1 MRLSQLQS
9 IVEAQREALDARQP
23 GLEREVLASLPDIRT
38 HALVISGIRRG
49 GKSTLLH
56 QFVLKRERPFFHLN
70 FDDIRLATFD
80 EADYGLLDSAIHD
93 SGSKLLFFDEI
104 QNAPAWERYVR
115 QKLDEGFQILVTGSN
130 ASLLSREF
138 GSALTGR
145 HLQRELFPFSFSE
158 FLRFTERSADKE
170 SLETYL
176 RRGGFPEYLR
186 NGIPETVEQLQQ
198 DILSRDIAVRFNIRD
213 DRSLRRLYLWLLS
226 NAGNLVSPSKL
237 TGVIGSRSPTTVL
250 EYLSHLESAW
260 MLHSVPRFAW
270 SAKAQA
276 LAPRKIYAED
286 LAFIELSSLSSSDDM
301 GRRLENLVFL
311 ELRRNTHRVFYFSQN
326 DRECDFV
333 VNPSRDGA
341 ICIQVCWDLNAD
353 TQDREFAGLREAMDF
368 FAADTGY
375 ILTANQEDQ
384 AVVDGRT
391 VSILPAWHFDRLGRL
406 LA

>member
-1 MRLSQLQS
+1 MRRSQIQS
-9 IVEAQREALDARQP
+9 IVESQRDALDARP
-23 GLEREVLASLPDIRT
+23 EGLERDVLASLPDIRT
-38 HALVISGIRRG
+38 HALVVSGIRRG

-70 FDDIRLATFD
+70 FDDIRLASFTT
-80 EADYGLLDSAIHD
+80 ADYGLLDSVIA
-93 SGSKLLFFDEI
+93 STGSDLLFFDEI
-104 QNAPAWERYVR
+104 QDAPQWERYVR
-115 QKLDEGFQILVTGSN
+115 QKLDEGLQVLLTGSN
-130 ASLLSREF
+130 ASLLSREL

-158 FLRFTERSADKE
+158 FLRFTERSAGID
-170 SLETYL
+170 SLERYL
-176 RRGGFPEYLR
+176 RLGGFPEYLR

-226 NAGNLVSPSKL
+226 NAGNLVSPSRL
-237 TGVIGSRSPTTVL
+237 TGVVGSKSPTTVL
-250 EYLSHLESAW
+250 EYLAHLESAW

-286 LAFIELSSLSSSDDM
+286 LAFIELSSLSSSDDV
-301 GRRLENLVFL
+301 GRRLENMVFL
-311 ELRRNTHRVFYFSQN
+311 ELRRNTNRVFYFSQN

-341 ICIQVCWDLNAD
+341 VCIQVCWDLNAD
-353 TQDREFAGLREAMDF
+353 TEDREFGGLREAMDF

-384 AVVDGRT
+384 AVRDGRT
-391 VSILPAWHFDRLGRL
+391 VAILPVWQIDRLGRL